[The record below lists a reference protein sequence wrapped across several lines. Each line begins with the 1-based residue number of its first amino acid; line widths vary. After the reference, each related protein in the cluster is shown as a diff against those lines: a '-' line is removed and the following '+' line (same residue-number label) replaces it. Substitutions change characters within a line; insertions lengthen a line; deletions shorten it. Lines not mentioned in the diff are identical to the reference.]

1 MRRRKAVKAIALS
14 TLTPPFLFRN
24 AHAGSGSLVQG
35 AQPKAH
41 KSSWHEWPDMLWV
54 GPEYW
59 GNRLQDWE
67 IRGGKVVCVVSDHDR
82 TLHSLTC
89 QLSENTSSFETSVT
103 IDLLNAQRVNEDGDL
118 VGILLGAKGRFEDYR
133 SAAVFGEGLRAG
145 VSPTGKL
152 FIGDRKSERIS
163 GTLAQVKLD
172 LTVTPVGDQYQIRL
186 AVLNT
191 SDQQVAHELVVDG
204 ISADVLEGNIA
215 LFSHFPSAEE
225 SRDRPSVAF
234 SDWSISGEKARWNAD
249 QLFGPVCFAQYTLHR
264 DILKLTAQLAP
275 IERIGGHKVMLQIRE
290 GNEWKTLKE
299 GEIDPLG
306 RSAHFRIEPWKHSR
320 DVPYRIRVELPL
332 QDGVRAFDYEGTIA
346 REPIDRRR
354 VKMAV
359 FSCNGDHGF
368 PDADVPLHVGKHQP
382 DVAVFLGDQFYE
394 RTGGFGV
401 QTSPIEKSSL
411 DYLRKWY
418 MFGWSYRDIFR
429 HIPSACIPDDHD
441 VYHGNVW
448 GEGGK
453 NAPTDQGWSYA
464 AQDQGGY
471 KMPPEWINMV
481 QRTQTSHLP
490 DPYDPTPVKQGIG
503 VYYTSWNYAGIS
515 MAILEDRKFKSAPR
529 QALPPEAKVVNGF
542 IQNRDF
548 DIKAHYDVD
557 ADLLGDRQLRFLNA
571 WATDWKDG
579 SEMKAVLSQTNFCTV
594 ATLPEGSII
603 DSGVPRLPIPEPG
616 EYVKG
621 DAPTTDMDSNGWPQ
635 KGRDEALRII
645 RKCFALHIAG
655 DQHLASMVK
664 YGIDEFGDAGYAF
677 AGPALNNIFPRRWW
691 PPVDE
696 NHKPLPGQPRYTGNF
711 EDGFGNKVTVLAVA
725 NPRKTNR
732 NPAIIY
738 DRSTGYGIVTFDKQN
753 RTMKIECWP
762 RYADPEKDANG
773 QYKGWPVTVTQED
786 NYGRNATGYL
796 PTLQIRGAK
805 NPVVVIIDEHR
816 GDVVYS
822 LRINGNT
829 FRPRIFSSA
838 SHTIKIIA
846 GHTEKTIENIMPAQ
860 RDNETLPIDI
870 TRP

>member
-14 TLTPPFLFRN
+14 TITPSFLLRN
-24 AHAGSGSLVQG
+24 ANAGSKSFVGD
-35 AQPKAH
+35 ADQPKEH
-41 KSSWHEWPDMLWV
+41 KSSWHQWPDMLWI

-67 IRGGKVVCVVSDHDR
+67 IRGGKAVCVVSDQDR
-82 TLHSLTC
+82 NLHSLIC
-89 QLSENTSSFETSVT
+89 QLSSNPSSFQTSVT
-103 IDLLNAQRVNEDGDL
+103 IDLLNRQSSTAEADQIGFV
-118 VGILLGAKGRFEDYR
+118 LGAKGRFEDYR
-133 SAAVFGEGLRAG
+133 SAAVFGEGLRTG
-145 VSPTGKL
+145 VNGEGRL
-152 FIGDRKSERIS
+152 FIGDAVGEKIA
-163 GTLAQVKLD
+163 GTLAGITLHI
-172 LTVTPVGDQYQIRL
+172 TVAPVGDKYRIRL
-186 AVLNT
+186 AARNG
-191 SDQQVAHELVVDG
+191 SRQEVAEALVAED
-204 ISADVLEGNIA
+204 ISAEAVEGNIA
-215 LFSHFPSAEE
+215 LLSHFPSAEN
-225 SRDRPSVAF
+225 SKDKPSVAF
-234 SDWSISGEKARWNAD
+234 SDWNISGEKVRWGAD
-249 QLFGPVCFAQYTLHR
+249 QVFGPVCFAQYTLHHA
-264 DILKLTAQLAP
+264 ILKLTAQLAP
-275 IERIGGHKVMLQIRE
+275 IETIGGHKVVLQIRE
-290 GNEWKTLKE
+290 GKKWRTVRE
-299 GEIDPLG
+299 GKIDPLG
-306 RSAHFRIEPWKHSR
+306 RSVHFRIEQWNHYI
-320 DVPYRIRVELPL
+320 DVPYRVRVALPL
-332 QDGVRAFDYEGTIA
+332 KDGVRTFDYEGTIA
-346 REPIDRRR
+346 REPVDNRQ

-368 PDADVPLHVGKHQP
+368 PDADVPLHVSKHKP
-382 DVAVFLGDQFYE
+382 DLAVFLGDQFYE
-394 RTGGFGV
+394 STGGFGI

-453 NAPTDQGWSYA
+453 NAPTDQGWAYA

-471 KMPPEWINMV
+471 KMPAEWVNMV

-557 ADLLGDRQLRFLNA
+557 AELLGDRQLKFLND
-571 WATDWKDG
+571 WATDWEDG

-616 EYVKG
+616 AYVQG

-691 PPVDE
+691 PPVGED
-696 NHKPLPGQPRYTGNF
+696 HKPIPGQPAYTGNF
-711 EDGFGNKVTVLAVA
+711 EDGFGNKMTVMAVA

-732 NPAIIY
+732 KPAIIY

-762 RYADPEKDANG
+762 RYADPERDANG
-773 QYKGWPVTVTQED
+773 QYEGWPVTVTQED
-786 NYGRNATGYL
+786 NYGRKQAGYL
-796 PTLQIRGAK
+796 PTLQIRGA
-805 NPVVVIIDEHR
+805 NDPVVVVIDEEH

-822 LRINGNT
+822 LRIKGNT

-838 SHTIKIIA
+838 SHTIKVIA
-846 GHTEKTIENIMPAQ
+846 GHKQKTIKNITPAQ
-860 RDNETLPIDI
+860 HENQTLRIDI
-870 TRP
+870 G